1 MRRFYVFGT
10 LILAIS
16 FSACVK
22 KSVYRT
28 EQLARSQAESREK
41 ILISELSDRKREADK
56 MVDMIGALNRTAG
69 RLESDLA
76 ALRQRMAQ
84 QSENANKTSA
94 QWEEERQALE
104 QQLKQQQDSLFFT
117 KSELNRL
124 DNLLKTRDKA
134 AADLLDEVTTVF
146 QGFAGTEGYVK
157 SGTVVLILPDPLLFD
172 ATGVN
177 LNKDGKVVLEL
188 LATLLN
194 KHPSVVTEVVAHTD
208 NQLPKNSRSLGD
220 TWEWSLRRAMLIVKT
235 LTTEWGVTANQ
246 LQPSGRGEYVPVA
259 ANDTPE
265 GRSKNRRTEIILRP
279 YFPEI
284 R

>member
-1 MRRFYVFGT
+1 MM
-10 LILAIS
+10 LIS

-22 KSVYRT
+22 KSLYRT
-28 EQLARSQAESREK
+28 EQIARSQAEAREK
-41 ILISELSDRKREADK
+41 VLAAELTDRKHESEK
-56 MVDMIGALNRTAG
+56 MVGTIGELNRTAG
-69 RLESDLA
+69 RLESDLT

-94 QWEEERQALE
+94 QWGEERQLLE
-104 QQLKQQQDSLFFT
+104 QQLRQCQDSLFFT
-117 KSELNRL
+117 KSELTRL

-134 AADLLDEVTTVF
+134 AADLLDEVTAAF
-146 QGFAGTEGYVK
+146 QGFAETEGYLK

-177 LNKDGKVVLEL
+177 VNKDGKVVLEL
-188 LATLLN
+188 LATILN
-194 KHPSVVTEVVAHTD
+194 KHPSVVTEVIAHTD

-220 TWEWSLRRAMLIVKT
+220 TWEWSLRRAMLLVKT

-265 GRSKNRRTEIILRP
+265 GRSKNRRTEIILHP